1 MAGSSVAH
9 AGRLEVLYNG
19 TWGTVCGGVYDWS
32 VRTANALVSCRQLGF
47 GLPIRS
53 VQQSKF
59 SVSENSRVSSLL
71 AAGDVSRGGT
81 FANYG
86 PTIRKVMGGEGNF
99 GAARIFFRYQILC
112 MNFI

>member
-19 TWGTVCGGVYDWS
+19 TWGTVCAGVYDWS
-32 VRTANALVSCRQLGF
+32 VRTANALVACRQLGF

-59 SVSENSRVSSLL
+59 SVSENSRFSSLF
-71 AAGDVSRGGT
+71 AAGNVSQGGT
-81 FANYG
+81 SATQRQKFYTDDAKQCLRNKSG
-86 PTIRKVMGGEGNF
+86 SHGVP
-99 GAARIFFRYQILC
+99 
-112 MNFI
+112 